1 MHHQWLP
8 DQVTIER
15 SGATDEMVAALKKM
29 GHTVRAGNVQGDANS
44 IGVDASGVAW
54 GAADSRSPD
63 GKASAAAPGSPKP
76 RPAAPKPHSG
86 EGGSGGGGA

>member
-15 SGATDEMVAALKKM
+15 SGATEDLVGRLQKL
-29 GHTVRAGNVQGDANS
+29 GHSVRTGSAQGDANS

-54 GAADSRSPD
+54 GAADTRSPD
-63 GKASAAAPGSPKP
+63 GKASPADPGSPKP
-76 RPAAPKPHSG
+76 RCG
-86 EGGSGGGGA
+86 EGGLTSAAVKK